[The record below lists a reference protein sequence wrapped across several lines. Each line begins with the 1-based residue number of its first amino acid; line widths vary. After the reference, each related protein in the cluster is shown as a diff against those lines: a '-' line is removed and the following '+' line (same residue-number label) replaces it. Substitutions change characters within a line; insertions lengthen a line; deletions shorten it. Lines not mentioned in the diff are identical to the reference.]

1 MDIVHHG
8 AKTGVTGS
16 CHQLILGQDSVLIDC
31 GLFQG
36 EEAQGSLDIDFD
48 VKNIKALFL
57 THSHIDHIGRL
68 PWLLAAG
75 FKGPIYTTQAT
86 AALVPMMIEDG
97 LKVHLNLGKPEC
109 EKVVGLIQKQLHP
122 VPYKSWVEIF
132 LSTGEKLKTRF
143 QPAGHIL
150 GSAYIE
156 ILLPTNEIIV
166 FSGDLGPNHTPL
178 LMDPVAPERVHT
190 LIIESTYGDK
200 KDHYVENRQQ
210 VLQDIV
216 ERSLQDGG
224 AILIPAFSV
233 GRTQELLFDLEN
245 ILATLFINKEN
256 NGKKAQAS
264 KALWQNLP
272 VILDSPLALKVT
284 EQYRHFHQFWS
295 EEAKLRREQS
305 RHPLAFDQCIMI
317 ENHKEHLALVNRIQV
332 SGEPAIIIAASGMC
346 TGGRILDYL
355 YALLPDP
362 RTDVIFAGFQAAG
375 TLGCTLIDGD
385 KNVLIR
391 DELINVKAKIHPM
404 SGYSAHAA
412 QADLVSFVENIKQG
426 PEVIRIVHGTLKAQK
441 ALAAVLQSIRPKA
454 EIIVAAI
461 E

>member
-16 CHQLILGQDSVLIDC
+16 CHQLILGQDSVLVDC

-36 EEAQGSLDIDFD
+36 EEAKKSLTIDFD

-57 THSHIDHIGRL
+57 THSHVDHIGRL

-86 AALVPMMIEDG
+86 AALVPLMIEDG
-97 LKVHLNLGKPEC
+97 LKVHLNLTKSEC
-109 EKVVGLIQKQLHP
+109 DKIIDIIQKQLHP
-122 VPYKSWVEIF
+122 VPYQSWVEIF
-132 LSTGEKLKTRF
+132 LSTGDKLKIRF

-166 FSGDLGPNHTPL
+166 FSGDIGPSHTPL
-178 LMDPVAPERVHT
+178 LIDPIAPECAHT

-210 VLQDIV
+210 ILREIV

-224 AILIPAFSV
+224 AVLIPAFSV

-245 ILATLFINKEN
+245 ILATLFTN
-256 NGKKAQAS
+256 NGKKTHSS
-264 KALWQNLP
+264 KVLWQDLP
-272 VILDSPLALKVT
+272 IILDSPLALKVT

-295 EEAKLRREQS
+295 EEAKHRREQG
-305 RHPLAFDQCIMI
+305 RHPLAFDQCVII
-317 ENHKEHLALVNRIQV
+317 EDHKEHLALVNRLQV

-355 YALLPDP
+355 QALLPDP
-362 RTDVIFAGFQAAG
+362 RTDVIFAGFQATG
-375 TLGCTLIDGD
+375 TLGRALIDGE
-385 KNVLIR
+385 KNLEIR
-391 DELINVKAKIHPM
+391 DAFINVKAKIHPM

-412 QADLVSFVENIKQG
+412 QADLVSFVDNIKQG
-426 PEVIRIVHGTLKAQK
+426 PEVIRVVHGTLKAQQ
-441 ALAAVLQSIRPKA
+441 ALAAVLQQIRPKA
-454 EIIVAAI
+454 EIIIAAT

>member
-16 CHQLILGQDSVLIDC
+16 CHQLILGQDSVLVDC

-36 EEAQGSLDIDFD
+36 LEAEKSLNIDFD
-48 VKNIKALFL
+48 IKNIKALLL

-86 AALVPMMIEDG
+86 AALVPLMIEDG
-97 LKVHLNLGKPEC
+97 LKVQLNLAKPEC
-109 EKVVGLIQKQLHP
+109 DKIISLIQKQLHP

-132 LSTGEKLKTRF
+132 LSTGEKLKVRF

-166 FSGDLGPNHTPL
+166 FSGDLGPSHTPL
-178 LMDPVAPERVHT
+178 LIDPVAPECAHT

-200 KDHYVENRQQ
+200 KDHHVGNRQQ
-210 VLQDIV
+210 VLREII

-245 ILATLFINKEN
+245 ILATLFTDEN
-256 NGKKAQAS
+256 NNKIKAEES
-264 KALWQNLP
+264 KGLWQNLP
-272 VILDSPLALKVT
+272 IILDSPLALKVT
-284 EQYRHFHQFWS
+284 EQYRHFHQFWT
-295 EEAKLRREQS
+295 EEAKVRREQG
-305 RHPLAFDQCIMI
+305 RHPLAFDQCVMI
-317 ENHKEHLALVNRIQV
+317 EDHKEHLALVNRIQV

-346 TGGRILDYL
+346 TGGRILNYL
-355 YALLPDP
+355 HALLPDP
-362 RTDVIFAGFQAAG
+362 KTDVIFAGFQAAG
-375 TLGCTLIDGD
+375 TLGHALISGEKTL
-385 KNVLIR
+385 KIR
-391 DELINVKAKIHPM
+391 DDLINVEAKIHQM
-404 SGYSAHAA
+404 SGYSAHAD
-412 QADLVSFVENIKQG
+412 QTDLINFVDNIKKG
-426 PEVIRIVHGTLKAQK
+426 PEIIRVVHGTLKAQQ
-441 ALAAVLQSIRPKA
+441 ALATALQKIRPKT
-454 EIIVAAI
+454 EIIIAAI
-461 E
+461 D